1 MCINQ
6 QTEGGI
12 LNIKVDKRIYRYIE
26 YELYHYQQY
35 KREIKE
41 IREEILESGSFWGN
55 GTPRG
60 NKIGNPTEDKTVK
73 LMTTPALLQMEKI
86 IKAVENVL
94 PNLSKRH
101 REIFDMVYIK
111 GRTDRYM
118 LCDELHIS
126 YETFNLNRREIVFK
140 VGCELGVIKTV

>member
-1 MCINQ
+1 M
-6 QTEGGI
+6 
-12 LNIKVDKRIYRYIE
+12 
-26 YELYHYQQY
+26 
-35 KREIKE
+35 
-41 IREEILESGSFWGN
+41 ESGSFWGN

-60 NKIGNPTEDKTVK
+60 NKTGNPTEDKTVK

-94 PNLSKRH
+94 LNLSKRH